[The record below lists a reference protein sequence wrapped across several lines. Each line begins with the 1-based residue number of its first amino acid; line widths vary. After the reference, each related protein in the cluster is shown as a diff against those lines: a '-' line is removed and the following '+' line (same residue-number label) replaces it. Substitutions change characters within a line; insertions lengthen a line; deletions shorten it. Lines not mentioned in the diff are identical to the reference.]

1 MKVKV
6 IVRSKWQTPI
16 RIPPLT
22 LEAQKY
28 DTRQMCSKDRGM
40 SQNVGAHRCP
50 PDTQGPLTPGP
61 NTT

>member
-6 IVRSKWQTPI
+6 TVRSKWQTPI

-28 DTRQMCSKDRGM
+28 DTRQMCSKDRGDVAERR
-40 SQNVGAHRCP
+40 SP